1 MRKNKRGA
9 EKEGER
15 GRERGREREGG
26 GREKGRDR
34 GGGERKKRERQTE
47 RVIQR
52 DRQIDGHTNRRA
64 ARQPET
70 ESEKD

>member
-15 GRERGREREGG
+15 GRERGGERERG
-26 GREKGRDR
+26 GRE
-34 GGGERKKRERQTE
+34 RKERERQTE
-47 RVIQR
+47 RVIQT
-52 DRQIDGHTNRRA
+52 DRQIDEHTHRRA